1 MYKTALKEQR
11 VNSFKK
17 NISSLFVMKIYI
29 SKNNPFRA
37 IEMVNAINELLL
49 PKIKSYYF
57 TNE

>member
-17 NISSLFVMKIYI
+17 IISSLFVMKIYI